1 MFALTI
7 YYNRVLNPYYSC
19 QYLRDEIQGVNTD
32 RVADNSGRDNF
43 EDEINIFF
51 SFELKSLIETAK
63 NEVANSILC

>member
-32 RVADNSGRDNF
+32 RVGDNSGRDNV

-51 SFELKSLIETAK
+51 HLS
-63 NEVANSILC
+63 